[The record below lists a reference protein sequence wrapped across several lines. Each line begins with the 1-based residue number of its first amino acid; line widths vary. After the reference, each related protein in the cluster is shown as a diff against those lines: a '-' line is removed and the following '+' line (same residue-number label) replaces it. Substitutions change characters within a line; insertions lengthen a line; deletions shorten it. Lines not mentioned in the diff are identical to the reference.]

1 MSDSLT
7 KLFENYANFGA
18 KQWYL
23 PWERS
28 LTRKLNIVSL
38 IGFVNVLAALIIY
51 EIIDEPHFRYE
62 FITVLLA
69 APFVP
74 LLNNKFGYV
83 SAAYMFNLIGFVFFT
98 FLNLKM
104 GSESY
109 VFLFYF
115 SMMISVVQLLARKE
129 TFTHMII
136 NFIMCF
142 ISIITV
148 VVGFNKGWLHI
159 PHSPEMVRALQTFN
173 MIFSAIVTLSFIGVI
188 TMESQK
194 QEQIIKSMLGEKEVL
209 LAEVFHRVKN
219 NMNIITS
226 LLNLKKES
234 SDSPVVKQALEEC
247 KNRVYSMALV
257 HQNIYKSKNFTQ
269 LDMKEYIHDLVDEL
283 MDANGNVE
291 ITEAVVK
298 CEDIGFDLAH
308 AVPFGLILNELIT
321 NSFKYA
327 RTKDKNL
334 RIEIEVTRQGNVAE
348 FIYRDNG
355 PGIADDSWKKNSLGL
370 ELIKSLSSQL
380 DGDYKFENVNG
391 VKFTLKFNVS

>member
-1 MSDSLT
+1 MPNLLP
-7 KLFENYANFGA
+7 KMFENFANFGA
-18 KQWYL
+18 KQSYL

-51 EIIDEPHFRYE
+51 EILDQPHFRYE
-62 FITVLLA
+62 FIAVLLA

-74 LLNNKFGYV
+74 LLNYKYGYV
-83 SAAYMFNLIGFVFFT
+83 SAAYIFNIIGFVFFA

-104 GSESY
+104 GAESF

-136 NFIMCF
+136 TFLLCF
-142 ISIITV
+142 ASIITV
-148 VVGFNKGWLHI
+148 VVGFNKGWLYI
-159 PHSPEMVRALQTFN
+159 PHSPEMIRALQTIN
-173 MIFSAIVTLSFIGVI
+173 MILSAVVTLSFIGVI
-188 TMESQK
+188 TMESHK
-194 QEQIIKSMLGEKEVL
+194 QEQIIKNMLGEKEVL

-291 ITEAVVK
+291 TTEASVK

-327 RTKDKNL
+327 RSKDKNL
-334 RIEIEVTRQGNVAE
+334 RIEIEVLRHGDVAE

-355 PGIADDSWKKNSLGL
+355 PGIADNSWKKNSLGL

-380 DGDYKFENVNG
+380 DGDYKFENDNG
-391 VKFTLKFNVS
+391 VRFTLRFNIN